1 MAVHY
6 QNMKR
11 LIIPALLA
19 VSFVMAGCQ
28 TAEPTAETPTDAA
41 TGQPSQATTEAPM
54 TEAGN
59 GGNLGVT
66 TGAAGAAAPV
76 TNAPNFSAGAGGVGQ
91 AAKDSARRAVGS
103 VGSGSASQLNTEGT
117 GE

>member
-1 MAVHY
+1 
-6 QNMKR
+6 MKQ
-11 LIIPALLA
+11 LLFLA
-19 VSFVMAGCQ
+19 VLVLGVILAGCQ
-28 TAEPTAETPTDAA
+28 TAEPTAATPTDAA
-41 TGQPSQATTEAPM
+41 TGQPSQASAETSAP
-54 TEAGN
+54 EGSN
-59 GGNLGVT
+59 GGSLGIT

-76 TNAPNFSAGAGGVGQ
+76 TSAPDYSAGAGGVGQ